1 MNENQSANEL
11 IPELIKDSKEFTKS
25 LNARIKVNGIF
36 NEFNANTNQNFHKFV
51 NMSNTRYKSVKSGNR
66 LENVLRSQK
75 QLYFNIAD
83 QMNEDKAL
91 NNLQEIEQ
99 EKKKLN
105 TNLDAKKTKELNK
118 LRDKLRISIKDL
130 SKTEIRRRERLN
142 ERIKTK
148 QNGYGPITETN
159 RFFRQTS
166 KTNEHLKEKSNI
178 LCITEKPN
186 QIEEREEFVSGLI
199 TQDQNFFSSHLNE
212 YQKFLNVLKD
222 NTKNGRNIKI
232 EKNGLDGPSNF
243 FLTEKLNLLSFKE
256 KKKEI
261 QIKKKEEDNLIDINK
276 LMRFTKK
283 GQEMMKRL
291 HYQPSTT
298 SAHPFS
304 KYQNKNTFDTIN
316 VIKTEVDNCLYI
328 DEKVSQKRE
337 NLDTFLNIDN
347 LPRIED
353 YETYYNNE
361 PFKRTSS
368 TKNEYKSES
377 HLLDTKNSYQ
387 TTNDTKTTKPQY
399 STEYA
404 SRSKRRNLIEDFRAV
419 FDRKKVVWK
428 EEDKQLGR
436 VNKVE
441 QLKLI
446 DTNNF
451 LKTVKNIERKNQLY
465 IDGYSNRDS
474 KTNEEIKE
482 FNQLIG
488 NKHFLNKRNLNLQL
502 NRFLI
507 AKGEIEK
514 ERKEA
519 IMSKEKEL
527 KEIEEEALK
536 AKREA
541 FEEYKLKI
549 QKEKN
554 LNDNDSY
561 IIGEKKEYVLETH
574 QPVHSPQKEYDNF
587 LAFKELYKKKQESKA
602 NYETCTIRKNVKGST
617 MIDQDN
623 KKRSSILSLNQDAL
637 MNMIKKKPN
646 GRHSISCSIPQAY
659 KQ

>member
-11 IPELIKDSKEFTKS
+11 IPQLIQDSKEFAKS

-36 NEFNANTNQNFHKFV
+36 NEFNENTNQNFHKFV
-51 NMSNTRYKSVKSGNR
+51 KMSNTRYKSVKSGNR

-83 QMNEDKAL
+83 QLNEDKAL

-105 TNLDAKKTKELNK
+105 TNLDAKKSKELNK

-166 KTNEHLKEKSNI
+166 KSNEHLKEKSHI

-186 QIEEREEFVSGLI
+186 PIEEREEFVSGLI

-243 FLTEKLNLLSFKE
+243 FLTEKLNLLSFIE

-261 QIKKKEEDNLIDINK
+261 QVKKKEEDNLIDINK

-328 DEKVSQKRE
+328 DEKFNQKRE

-361 PFKRTSS
+361 PFQRTSS
-368 TKNEYKSES
+368 TKNEYRSES

-387 TTNDTKTTKPQY
+387 TTNDTKTTKQNN
-399 STEYA
+399 TEYA
-404 SRSKRRNLIEDFRAV
+404 SRSKRRNIIEDFRAV
-419 FDRKKVVWK
+419 FDKKKLLWK
-428 EEDKQLGR
+428 EEDKQLGS

-465 IDGYSNRDS
+465 IDGYSNRDN

-514 ERKEA
+514 ERNEA

-527 KEIEEEALK
+527 KELEEEALK

-554 LNDNDSY
+554 LNDNESY
-561 IIGEKKEYVLETH
+561 IIGEKEQYVSETH

-587 LAFKELYKKKQESKA
+587 LEFKELYKKKQENKT

-617 MIDQDN
+617 MIEPDN

-646 GRHSISCSIPQAY
+646 GRHSISCNIPQAY

>member
-11 IPELIKDSKEFTKS
+11 IPQLIQDSKEFAKS

-36 NEFNANTNQNFHKFV
+36 NEFNENTNQNFHKFV
-51 NMSNTRYKSVKSGNR
+51 KMSNTRYKSVKSGNR

-83 QMNEDKAL
+83 QLNEDKAL

-105 TNLDAKKTKELNK
+105 TNLDAKKSKELNK

-130 SKTEIRRRERLN
+130 SRTEIRIRERLN

-166 KTNEHLKEKSNI
+166 KTNEHLKEKSHI

-186 QIEEREEFVSGLI
+186 PIEEREEFVSGLI
-199 TQDQNFFSSHLNE
+199 TQDQNFFSSNLNE

-261 QIKKKEEDNLIDINK
+261 QVKKKEEDNLIDINK

-316 VIKTEVDNCLYI
+316 VIKN
-328 DEKVSQKRE
+328 
-337 NLDTFLNIDN
+337 
-347 LPRIED
+347 
-353 YETYYNNE
+353 
-361 PFKRTSS
+361 
-368 TKNEYKSES
+368 
-377 HLLDTKNSYQ
+377 
-387 TTNDTKTTKPQY
+387 
-399 STEYA
+399 
-404 SRSKRRNLIEDFRAV
+404 
-419 FDRKKVVWK
+419 
-428 EEDKQLGR
+428 
-436 VNKVE
+436 
-441 QLKLI
+441 
-446 DTNNF
+446 
-451 LKTVKNIERKNQLY
+451 
-465 IDGYSNRDS
+465 
-474 KTNEEIKE
+474 
-482 FNQLIG
+482 
-488 NKHFLNKRNLNLQL
+488 
-502 NRFLI
+502 
-507 AKGEIEK
+507 
-514 ERKEA
+514 
-519 IMSKEKEL
+519 
-527 KEIEEEALK
+527 
-536 AKREA
+536 
-541 FEEYKLKI
+541 
-549 QKEKN
+549 
-554 LNDNDSY
+554 
-561 IIGEKKEYVLETH
+561 
-574 QPVHSPQKEYDNF
+574 
-587 LAFKELYKKKQESKA
+587 
-602 NYETCTIRKNVKGST
+602 
-617 MIDQDN
+617 
-623 KKRSSILSLNQDAL
+623 
-637 MNMIKKKPN
+637 
-646 GRHSISCSIPQAY
+646 
-659 KQ
+659 

>member
-11 IPELIKDSKEFTKS
+11 IPQLIQDSKEFAKS

-36 NEFNANTNQNFHKFV
+36 NEFNENTNQNFHKFV
-51 NMSNTRYKSVKSGNR
+51 KMSNTRYKSVKSGNR

-83 QMNEDKAL
+83 QLNEDKAL

-105 TNLDAKKTKELNK
+105 TNLDVKKSKELNK

-130 SKTEIRRRERLN
+130 SRTEIRIRERLN

-166 KTNEHLKEKSNI
+166 KTNEHLKEKSHI

-186 QIEEREEFVSGLI
+186 PIEEREEFVSGLI
-199 TQDQNFFSSHLNE
+199 TQDQNFFSSNLNE

-261 QIKKKEEDNLIDINK
+261 QVKKKEEDNLIDINK

-328 DEKVSQKRE
+328 DEKFNQKRE

-361 PFKRTSS
+361 PFQRTSS

-387 TTNDTKTTKPQY
+387 TTNDTKTAKQNN
-399 STEYA
+399 TEYA

-419 FDRKKVVWK
+419 FDKKKLLWK
-428 EEDKQLGR
+428 EEDKQLGG

-465 IDGYSNRDS
+465 IDGYSNRDN

-514 ERKEA
+514 ERNEA

-527 KEIEEEALK
+527 KELEEEALK

-554 LNDNDSY
+554 LNDNESY
-561 IIGEKKEYVLETH
+561 IIGEKEQYVSETH
-574 QPVHSPQKEYDNF
+574 QPVHSPQKEYDNS
-587 LAFKELYKKKQESKA
+587 LNLRNCIK
-602 NYETCTIRKNVKGST
+602 R
-617 MIDQDN
+617 N
-623 KKRSSILSLNQDAL
+623 KKVKLTMKHVR
-637 MNMIKKKPN
+637 
-646 GRHSISCSIPQAY
+646 
-659 KQ
+659 

>member
-11 IPELIKDSKEFTKS
+11 IPQLIQDSKEFAKS

-36 NEFNANTNQNFHKFV
+36 NEFNENTNQNFHKFV
-51 NMSNTRYKSVKSGNR
+51 KMSNTRYKSVKSGNR

-83 QMNEDKAL
+83 QLNEDKAL

-148 QNGYGPITETN
+148 HNGYGPITETN

-166 KTNEHLKEKSNI
+166 KTNEHLKEKSHI

-186 QIEEREEFVSGLI
+186 PIEEREEFVSGLI

-261 QIKKKEEDNLIDINK
+261 QVKKKEEDNLIDINK

-328 DEKVSQKRE
+328 DEKFNQKRE

-361 PFKRTSS
+361 PFQRTSS
-368 TKNEYKSES
+368 TKNEYRSES

-387 TTNDTKTTKPQY
+387 TTNDTKTAKQNN
-399 STEYA
+399 TEYA
-404 SRSKRRNLIEDFRAV
+404 RRSKRRNLIEDFRAV
-419 FDRKKVVWK
+419 FDKKKELWK
-428 EEDKQLGR
+428 EEDKQLGG

-465 IDGYSNRDS
+465 IDGYSNRDN

-514 ERKEA
+514 ERNEA
-519 IMSKEKEL
+519 IMTKEKEL
-527 KEIEEEALK
+527 KELEEEALK

-554 LNDNDSY
+554 LNDNESY
-561 IIGEKKEYVLETH
+561 IIGEKEQYVSETH

-587 LAFKELYKKKQESKA
+587 LELKELYKKKQENKT

-617 MIDQDN
+617 MIEPDN